1 MSRLWRMW
9 GWMVL
14 GLLASPTSLADSEA
28 DAVSRHRGK
37 KGGVTVLWPRVVPQT
52 EDPQILAIAETL
64 QGRLDGM
71 AQASVDPKRV
81 VVRPDPERVCPRAG
95 CRSVSLGAV
104 LGHQDGG
111 CFAVGLVG
119 LAEGGAVQLVP
130 WGGRIKV
137 RAPTQPFRKPPES
150 SIAVTEFVPCD
161 RLIESLS
168 DTGIERA
175 LAAVLQADAA
185 P

>member
-1 MSRLWRMW
+1 MSRWWRMW
-9 GWMVL
+9 GWMAL
-14 GLLASPTSLADSEA
+14 GLLVSPQGLADSEA

-52 EDPQILAIAETL
+52 DDAQILQLADAL
-64 QGRLDGM
+64 QGRLDAM

-81 VVRPDPERVCPRAG
+81 VVRPAPERVCPRSG

-119 LAEGGAVQLVP
+119 LPEGGAVQP
-130 WGGRIKV
+130 WTSPSG
-137 RAPTQPFRKPPES
+137 QPCAIS
-150 SIAVTEFVPCD
+150 SSPREPSPSA
-161 RLIESLS
+161 R
-168 DTGIERA
+168 
-175 LAAVLQADAA
+175 
-185 P
+185 